1 MWRLWIHVYDINSFF
16 KKSINQYSSLER
28 KPQYRPVSPDM
39 YIYLQTCTLQ
49 ATATKRHSDERGHA
63 TLQRYY
69 WQCFRYSL
77 TVLEWYLLWRRIR
90 LFLYG
95 SLSYKAETSG
105 RTPPFTT
112 VNTVKYHV
120 LLQTNT
126 IPLRC
131 IVSYMVS
138 KWGYH
143 QSLRLIYT
151 HHQQTIKLKCDF
163 HKFNIHIHISSE

>member
-1 MWRLWIHVYDINSFF
+1 MSDLNKELKLLRLSGMILTSDVVSMVDDKEHNTAETPPSILSEDACDDFGYMYMMLTLF

-77 TVLEWYLLWRRIR
+77 TVLE
-90 LFLYG
+90 
-95 SLSYKAETSG
+95 
-105 RTPPFTT
+105 
-112 VNTVKYHV
+112 
-120 LLQTNT
+120 
-126 IPLRC
+126 
-131 IVSYMVS
+131 
-138 KWGYH
+138 
-143 QSLRLIYT
+143 
-151 HHQQTIKLKCDF
+151 
-163 HKFNIHIHISSE
+163 